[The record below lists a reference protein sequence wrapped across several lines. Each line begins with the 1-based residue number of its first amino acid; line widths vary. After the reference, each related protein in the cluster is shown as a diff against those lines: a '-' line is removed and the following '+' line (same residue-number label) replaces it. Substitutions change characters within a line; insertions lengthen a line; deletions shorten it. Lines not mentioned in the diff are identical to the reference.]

1 MTIFKGSRKFL
12 LSLISSRSYIS
23 SRSLSGKGK
32 VADILIKDTI
42 LESPSVKASFSS
54 PEATMTT
61 GLGHKFGLPKRYQG
75 SEKSVWVEY
84 IQLALDYKPACNL
97 GQGFPDYPP
106 PKYVTD
112 ALAQVANGDNCLLHQ
127 YTRGFGHP
135 RLVNAIAKLYS
146 KLLDRELNSNTEILT
161 TSGAYEA
168 LYSTI
173 VGHVDEGDEVII
185 VEPFFDCYEPMVK
198 MSGGECKFIPLRPRK
213 NIDDDVSCSADWV
226 LDPKELESMFNEKTK
241 MFILNTPNNPLGKVF
256 TLAELV
262 MIADLCKKWN
272 VLCVCDEVYEWIV
285 YKPNKHIRMA
295 TLPGMWERTITI
307 GSAGKTFSV
316 TGWKL
321 GWAYGPAD
329 LMVNLQMVHQNCVYT
344 GTTPIQEAVAISF
357 EKEISRLGS
366 DECYFVQLPKELEAK
381 RNMMAKALKE
391 AGMKPVIPEG
401 GYFMLTDWSPVSQH
415 VDLNSEKD
423 KYKDYRFTK
432 WMTKKLGLQAI
443 PSSAFYSVPNKHL
456 AEDYA
461 RYCFIKKDEN
471 IQKASDILMK
481 WKTSLNK

>member
-1 MTIFKGSRKFL
+1 MTIAKVSCKKLLPLVNSR
-12 LSLISSRSYIS
+12 SSTIIRLISSKVGEIE
-23 SRSLSGKGK
+23 GK
-32 VADILIKDTI
+32 DIF

-54 PEATMTT
+54 AESTMTT
-61 GLGHKFGLPKRYQG
+61 GLKNKFDLPKRYQG

-135 RLVNAIAKLYS
+135 RLVNAIGKLYS
-146 KLLDRELNSNTEILT
+146 KLLNRELNPNTEILS

-185 VEPFFDCYEPMVK
+185 IEPFFDCYEPMVK
-198 MSGGECKFIPLRPRK
+198 MSGGKCRFIPLRPRE
-213 NIDDDVSCSADWV
+213 NVEGISSSADWV
-226 LDPKELESMFNEKTK
+226 LDPKELESMFSEKTK

-321 GWAYGPAD
+321 GWAYGPAN

-366 DECYFVQLPKELEAK
+366 DECFFVQLPKELEAK
-381 RNMMAKALKE
+381 RDMMAKALSD

-401 GYFMLTDWSPVSQH
+401 GYFMLTDWSPISKH
-415 VDLNSEKD
+415 VDLNSEND
-423 KYKDYRFTK
+423 KYRDYRFTK
-432 WMTKKLGLQAI
+432 WMTKNHGLQAI

-471 IQKASDILMK
+471 ILKAADILMK
-481 WKTSLNK
+481 WKTSLAK